1 MNKFIATPHRPE
13 ISVRY
18 DEHDNS
24 LTISINHCPGVNSE
38 ELNIC
43 REIEMHAG
51 EVPRLID
58 ALTKAYECATGEK
71 P

>member
-1 MNKFIATPHRPE
+1 MELNEQITATPHRPE

-24 LTISINHCPGVNSE
+24 LQFLSINTPGCYPE

-43 REIEMHAG
+43 REIEMHVG
-51 EVPRLID
+51 EVPF
-58 ALTKAYECATGEK
+58 A
-71 P
+71 